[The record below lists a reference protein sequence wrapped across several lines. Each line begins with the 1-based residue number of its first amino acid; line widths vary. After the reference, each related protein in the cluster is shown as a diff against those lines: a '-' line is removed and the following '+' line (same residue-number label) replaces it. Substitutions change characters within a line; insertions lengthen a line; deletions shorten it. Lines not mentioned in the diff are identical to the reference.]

1 MAKKGAYFY
10 ANGKRKSAIATV
22 RLYPQG
28 SGDLSINGKAARE
41 WADTDE
47 IFFRVMKPLDLLGAK
62 KDVDI
67 EIITQGGGKVAQADS
82 IALGIARAFVKKDA
96 SNREQLKTEDLL
108 TRDARV
114 KERKKPGLRR
124 ARKSA
129 QWSKR

>member
-10 ANGKRKSAIATV
+10 ANGKRKSAVSTV

-28 SGDLSINGKAARE
+28 SGDLLVNGQSLRD
-41 WADTDE
+41 WADSDE
-47 IFFRVMKPLDLLGAK
+47 IFFRVMKPLDLIGAR
-62 KDVDI
+62 KDVDL
-67 EIITQGGGKVAQADS
+67 EIITKGGGKVAQADS
-82 IALGIARAFVKKDA
+82 IALGIARAFVKKDP
-96 SNREQLKTEDLL
+96 SHREQFKTEDLL